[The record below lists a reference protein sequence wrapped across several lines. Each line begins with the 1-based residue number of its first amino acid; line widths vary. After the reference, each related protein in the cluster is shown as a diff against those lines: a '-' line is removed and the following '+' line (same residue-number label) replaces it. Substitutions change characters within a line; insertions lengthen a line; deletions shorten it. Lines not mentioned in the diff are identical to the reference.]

1 MVTGIYLIIITFYKF
16 NIGLHI
22 STLKVKINLNIKQ
35 FYFTISNLFTIIYVS
50 VYIDSC
56 KYVYQLTKLAF
67 LPAGEGIIPS

>member
-56 KYVYQLTKLAF
+56 KYVHQLTKLAF
-67 LPAGEGIIPS
+67 LPAGEGIIPA